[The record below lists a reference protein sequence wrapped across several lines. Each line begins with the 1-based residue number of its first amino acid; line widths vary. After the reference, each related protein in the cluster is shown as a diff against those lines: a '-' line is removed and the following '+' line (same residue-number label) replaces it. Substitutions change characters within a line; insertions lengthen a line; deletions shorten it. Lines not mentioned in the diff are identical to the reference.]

1 MAVIQISKIQH
12 RRGLKNNNV
21 GIPQLSA
28 AELAWAVDTQELY
41 IGNGSISEGA
51 PYVGNTKILTEH
63 DNIIELASSYRFA
76 STDPTI
82 TLSVPRS
89 LSSKL
94 DEQVSILDFGAV
106 PDGSTD
112 CADAFETAFTQLF
125 RNANNKYKKTLILP
139 NGIYLF
145 NRSIKI
151 PSNTRIQGE
160 TQSGVI
166 LDFYANDI
174 TLITESGTEV
184 SGPFTDVDRPT
195 DIYISNL
202 TISTTVGQFVIT
214 GLKDSTFDQ
223 VTFIA
228 GYQLGDPVSLDYST
242 VFPESAVYWENEL
255 FNTRVN
261 NIVFEKCKFINHR
274 LGLHCRQTVPTE
286 ELQTQIK
293 IHQCEFLENHTS
305 ILITG
310 VLDQINKWIISQCK
324 FEEVAVS
331 VLYSNQGTG
340 TVVRDCEFVNCG
352 TTTNDAAVPTSAFI
366 TFVQAKNNVV
376 IDCISDRQQATGLTL
391 VSTTA
396 AFSEVENANFCNFL
410 NGVTL
415 PISKSDSFF
424 DLAVFSSANKFTEI
438 SYLLNL
444 DGHSRRG
451 QLSFIIDTDQSTVA
465 LTDNFQYS
473 SGGVTM
479 TDFEFNATLKNSR
492 GDSTTET
499 VMLSYKNKVVNNA
512 TGDISFFVGYGV

>member
-41 IGNGSISEGA
+41 IGNGSVSEGA

-82 TLSVPRS
+82 TLSIPRS

-112 CADAFETAFTQLF
+112 CSDAFETAFSQLF
-125 RNANNKYKKTLILP
+125 RNADNKYKKTLILA
-139 NGIYLF
+139 NGTYLF

-151 PSNTRIQGE
+151 PSNTRMQGE

-174 TLITESGTEV
+174 SLITELGTEV
-184 SGPFTDVDRPT
+184 TGPFTDVDRPT

-202 TISTTVGQFVIT
+202 TIAATVGQFVIT
-214 GLKDSTFDQ
+214 GLKDSVFDQ
-223 VTFIA
+223 VTFSA
-228 GYQLGDPVSLDYST
+228 GYQLGDPVPVIAD
-242 VFPESAVYWENEL
+242 VEPAVYWENTSYD
-255 FNTRVN
+255 TRVN

-274 LGLHCRQTVPTE
+274 LGLHCRQIVPTE
-286 ELQTQIK
+286 VLQTQIK

-305 ILITG
+305 VLITG
-310 VLDQINKWIISQCK
+310 VENQINKWTISQSK
-324 FEEVAVS
+324 FEEISTS
-331 VLYSNQGTG
+331 VLYADQGTG
-340 TVVRDCEFVNCG
+340 TIVRDCEFINCG
-352 TTTNDAAVPTSAFI
+352 TSTNDAAAPTGSFI

-376 IDCISDRQQATGLTL
+376 IDCISDRQQATGGLA
-391 VSTTA
+391 VSSTTA
-396 AFSEVENANFCNFL
+396 AFTEVENANFCNFL
-410 NGVTL
+410 NGVTFE
-415 PISKSDSFF
+415 IGKSDSFF

-444 DGHSRRG
+444 NGHSRRG
-451 QLSFIIDTDQSTVA
+451 QLSFIIDTDQSTVS

-473 SGGVTM
+473 SGGVIM
-479 TDFEFNATLKNSR
+479 TDFEFNATLKNNR
-492 GDSTTET
+492 GDSTQET
-499 VMLSYKNKVVNNA
+499 VMLSYKNLTVNDA
-512 TGDISFFVGYGV
+512 AGDISFFVGYGV

>member
-41 IGNGSISEGA
+41 IGNGSVSEGA

-112 CADAFETAFTQLF
+112 CSDAFETAFSQLF
-125 RNANNKYKKTLILP
+125 RNADNKYKKTLILP
-139 NGIYLF
+139 NGTYLF

-151 PSNTRIQGE
+151 PSNTRMQGE

-174 TLITESGTEV
+174 SLITELGTEV
-184 SGPFTDVDRPT
+184 TGPFTDVDRPT

-202 TISTTVGQFVIT
+202 TIAATVGQFVIT
-214 GLKDSTFDQ
+214 GLKDSVFDQ
-223 VTFIA
+223 VTFVA
-228 GYQLGDPVSLDYST
+228 GYQLGDPVPVVAD
-242 VFPESAVYWENEL
+242 VEPAVYWENTLE
-255 FNTRVN
+255 NTKVN

-274 LGLHCRQTVPTE
+274 LGLHCRQTAPSEV
-286 ELQTQIK
+286 LQTQIK
-293 IHQCEFLENHTS
+293 IRQCEFLENHTS

-310 VLDQINKWIISQCK
+310 VQDQVNKWTISQSK
-324 FEEVAVS
+324 FEEISAS

-352 TTTNDAAVPTSAFI
+352 TTTNNATAPTGSFI

-376 IDCISDRQQATGLTL
+376 IDCVSDRQQATGLTL

-410 NGVTL
+410 NGVTF
-415 PISKSDSFF
+415 PIGKSDSFF

-444 DGHSRRG
+444 NGHSRRG
-451 QLSFIIDTDQSTVA
+451 LLSFTIDTDQSTVA
-465 LTDNFQYS
+465 LTDSFQYS
-473 SGGVTM
+473 SGGAIM
-479 TDFEFNATLKNSR
+479 TDFEFNATLKNNR
-492 GDSTTET
+492 GDSTQET
-499 VMLSYKNKVVNNA
+499 VMISYKNLTVNDA
-512 TGDISFFVGYGV
+512 AGDISFFVGYGV

>member
-41 IGNGSISEGA
+41 IGNGSVSEGA

-112 CADAFETAFTQLF
+112 CSDAFETAFSQLF
-125 RNANNKYKKTLILP
+125 RNADNKYKKTLILP
-139 NGIYLF
+139 NGTYLF

-151 PSNTRIQGE
+151 PSNTRMQGE

-174 TLITESGTEV
+174 SLITELGTEV
-184 SGPFTDVDRPT
+184 TGPFTDVDRPT

-202 TISTTVGQFVIT
+202 TIAATVGQFVIT
-214 GLKDSTFDQ
+214 GLKDSVFDQ
-223 VTFIA
+223 VTFVA
-228 GYQLGDPVSLDYST
+228 GYQLGDPVAVVAD
-242 VFPESAVYWENEL
+242 VEPAVYWENTLE
-255 FNTRVN
+255 NTKVN

-274 LGLHCRQTVPTE
+274 LGLHCRQTAPSEV
-286 ELQTQIK
+286 LQTQIK
-293 IHQCEFLENHTS
+293 IRQCEFLENHTS

-310 VLDQINKWIISQCK
+310 VQNQINKWTISQSK
-324 FEEVAVS
+324 FEEISAS

-352 TTTNDAAVPTSAFI
+352 TTTNNATAPTGSFI

-376 IDCISDRQQATGLTL
+376 IDCVSDRQQATGLTL
-391 VSTTA
+391 ISTTA

-410 NGVTL
+410 NGVTF
-415 PISKSDSFF
+415 PIGKSDSFF

-444 DGHSRRG
+444 NGHSRRG
-451 QLSFIIDTDQSTVA
+451 LLSFTIDTDQSTVS
-465 LTDNFQYS
+465 LTDSFQYS
-473 SGGVTM
+473 SGGAIM
-479 TDFEFNATLKNSR
+479 TDFEFNATLKNNR
-492 GDSTTET
+492 GDSTQET
-499 VMLSYKNKVVNNA
+499 VMISYKNLTVNDA
-512 TGDISFFVGYGV
+512 AGDISFFVGYGV

>member
-41 IGNGSISEGA
+41 IGNGSVSEGA

-112 CADAFETAFTQLF
+112 CSDAFETAFSQLF
-125 RNANNKYKKTLILP
+125 RNADNKYKKTLILP
-139 NGIYLF
+139 NGTYLF

-151 PSNTRIQGE
+151 PSNTRMQGE

-174 TLITESGTEV
+174 SLITELGTEV
-184 SGPFTDVDRPT
+184 TGPFTDVDRPT

-202 TISTTVGQFVIT
+202 TIAATVGQFVIT
-214 GLKDSTFDQ
+214 GLKDSVFDR
-223 VTFIA
+223 VTFVA
-228 GYQLGDPVSLDYST
+228 GYQLGDPVAVVAD
-242 VFPESAVYWENEL
+242 VEPAVYWENTLE
-255 FNTRVN
+255 NTKVN

-274 LGLHCRQTVPTE
+274 LGLHCRQTAPSEV
-286 ELQTQIK
+286 LQTQIK
-293 IHQCEFLENHTS
+293 IRQCEFLENHTS

-310 VLDQINKWIISQCK
+310 VQDQINKWTISQSK
-324 FEEVAVS
+324 FEEISVS

-352 TTTNDAAVPTSAFI
+352 TSTNNATAPTGSFI

-376 IDCISDRQQATGLTL
+376 IDCVSDRQQATGLTL

-410 NGVTL
+410 NGVTF
-415 PISKSDSFF
+415 PIVKSDSFF

-444 DGHSRRG
+444 NGHSRRG
-451 QLSFIIDTDQSTVA
+451 LLSFTIDTDQSTVA
-465 LTDNFQYS
+465 LTDSFQYS
-473 SGGVTM
+473 SGGAIM
-479 TDFEFNATLKNSR
+479 TDFEFNATLKNNR
-492 GDSTTET
+492 GDSTQET
-499 VMLSYKNKVVNNA
+499 VMISYKNLTVNDA
-512 TGDISFFVGYGV
+512 AGDISFFVGYGV

>member
-41 IGNGSISEGA
+41 IGNGSVSEGA

-112 CADAFETAFTQLF
+112 CSDAFETAFSQLF
-125 RNANNKYKKTLILP
+125 RNADNKYKKTLILP
-139 NGIYLF
+139 NGTYLF

-151 PSNTRIQGE
+151 PSNTRMQGE

-174 TLITESGTEV
+174 SLITELGTEV
-184 SGPFTDVDRPT
+184 TGPFTDVDRPT
-195 DIYISNL
+195 DVYISNL
-202 TISTTVGQFVIT
+202 TIAATVGQFVIT
-214 GLKDSTFDQ
+214 GLKDSVFDQ
-223 VTFIA
+223 VTFVA
-228 GYQLGDPVSLDYST
+228 GYQLGDPVAVVAD
-242 VFPESAVYWENEL
+242 VEPAVYWENTLE
-255 FNTRVN
+255 NTKVN

-274 LGLHCRQTVPTE
+274 LGLHCRQTAPSEV
-286 ELQTQIK
+286 LQTQIK
-293 IHQCEFLENHTS
+293 IRQCEFLENHTS

-310 VLDQINKWIISQCK
+310 VQNQINKWTISQSK
-324 FEEVAVS
+324 FEEISAS

-352 TTTNDAAVPTSAFI
+352 TSTNNATAPTSSFI

-376 IDCISDRQQATGLTL
+376 IDCVSDRQQATGLTL

-410 NGVTL
+410 NGVTF
-415 PISKSDSFF
+415 PIGKSDSFS

-444 DGHSRRG
+444 NGHSRRG
-451 QLSFIIDTDQSTVA
+451 LLSFTIDTDQSTVA
-465 LTDNFQYS
+465 LTDSFQYS
-473 SGGVTM
+473 SGGAIM
-479 TDFEFNATLKNSR
+479 TDFEFNATLKNNR
-492 GDSTTET
+492 GDSTQET
-499 VMLSYKNKVVNNA
+499 VMISYKNLTVNDA
-512 TGDISFFVGYGV
+512 AGDISFFVGYGV

>member
-41 IGNGSISEGA
+41 IGNGSVSEGA

-112 CADAFETAFTQLF
+112 CSDAFETAFSQLF
-125 RNANNKYKKTLILP
+125 RNADNKYKKTLILP
-139 NGIYLF
+139 NGTYLF

-151 PSNTRIQGE
+151 PSNTRMRGE

-174 TLITESGTEV
+174 LLITELGTEV
-184 SGPFTDVDRPT
+184 TGPFTDVNRPT

-202 TISTTVGQFVIT
+202 TIAATVGQLVIT
-214 GLKDSTFDQ
+214 GLKDSVFDQ
-223 VTFIA
+223 VTFVA

-242 VFPESAVYWENEL
+242 VFPESAVYWENTL
-255 FNTRVN
+255 FETRVN
-261 NIVFEKCKFINHR
+261 NISFEKCKFINHR
-274 LGLHCRQTVPTE
+274 LGLHCRLTTTE
-286 ELQTQIK
+286 DLQTQIK

-305 ILITG
+305 VLITG
-310 VLDQINKWIISQCK
+310 VQDQINKWTISQSK
-324 FEEVAVS
+324 FEEISTS
-331 VLYSNQGTG
+331 VLYANQGTG

-352 TTTNDAAVPTSAFI
+352 TSTNNAAVPTSSFI

-376 IDCISDRQQATGLTL
+376 IDCVSDRQQATGGLTL
-391 VSTTA
+391 ISTTA
-396 AFSEVENANFCNFL
+396 AFTEVENANFCNFL

-415 PISKSDSFF
+415 PIGKSDSFF

-444 DGHSRRG
+444 NGHSRRG
-451 QLSFIIDTDQSTVA
+451 LLSFTIDTDQSTVA

-473 SGGVTM
+473 SGGVIM
-479 TDFEFNATLKNSR
+479 TDFEFNATLKNNR
-492 GDSTTET
+492 GDSTQET
-499 VMLSYKNKVVNNA
+499 VMLSYKNLTVNDA
-512 TGDISFFVGYGV
+512 AGDISFFVGYGV

>member
-41 IGNGSISEGA
+41 IGNGSVSEGA

-112 CADAFETAFTQLF
+112 CSDAFETAFSQLF
-125 RNANNKYKKTLILP
+125 RNADNKYKKTLILP
-139 NGIYLF
+139 NGTYLF

-151 PSNTRIQGE
+151 PSNTRMQGE

-174 TLITESGTEV
+174 SLITELGTEV
-184 SGPFTDVDRPT
+184 TGPFTDVDRPT
-195 DIYISNL
+195 DVYISNL
-202 TISTTVGQFVIT
+202 TIAATVGQFVIT
-214 GLKDSTFDQ
+214 GLKDSVFDQ
-223 VTFIA
+223 VTFVA
-228 GYQLGDPVSLDYST
+228 GYQLGDPVAVVAD
-242 VFPESAVYWENEL
+242 VEPAVYWENTLE
-255 FNTRVN
+255 NTKVN

-274 LGLHCRQTVPTE
+274 LGLHCRQTAPSEV
-286 ELQTQIK
+286 LQTQIK
-293 IHQCEFLENHTS
+293 IRQCEFLENHTS

-310 VLDQINKWIISQCK
+310 VQNQINKWTISQSK
-324 FEEVAVS
+324 FEEISAS

-352 TTTNDAAVPTSAFI
+352 TSTNNATAPTSSFI

-376 IDCISDRQQATGLTL
+376 IDCVSDRQQATGLTL

-410 NGVTL
+410 NGVTF
-415 PISKSDSFF
+415 PIGKSDSFF

-444 DGHSRRG
+444 NGHSRRG
-451 QLSFIIDTDQSTVA
+451 LLSFTIDTDQSTVA
-465 LTDNFQYS
+465 LTDSFQYS
-473 SGGVTM
+473 SGGAIM
-479 TDFEFNATLKNSR
+479 TDFEFNATLKNNR
-492 GDSTTET
+492 GDSTQET
-499 VMLSYKNKVVNNA
+499 VMISYKNLTVNDA
-512 TGDISFFVGYGV
+512 AGDISFFVGYGV

>member
-41 IGNGSISEGA
+41 IGNGSVSEGA

-112 CADAFETAFTQLF
+112 CSDAFETAFSQLF
-125 RNANNKYKKTLILP
+125 RNADNKYKKTLILP
-139 NGIYLF
+139 NGTYLF

-151 PSNTRIQGE
+151 PSNTRMQGE

-174 TLITESGTEV
+174 SLITELGTEV
-184 SGPFTDVDRPT
+184 TGPFTDVDRPT

-202 TISTTVGQFVIT
+202 TIAATVGQFVIT
-214 GLKDSTFDQ
+214 GLKDSVFDQ
-223 VTFIA
+223 VTFVA
-228 GYQLGDPVSLDYST
+228 GYQLGDPVAVVED
-242 VFPESAVYWENEL
+242 VESAVYWENTLE
-255 FNTRVN
+255 NTKVN

-274 LGLHCRQTVPTE
+274 LGLHCRQTAPSEV
-286 ELQTQIK
+286 LQTQIK
-293 IHQCEFLENHTS
+293 IRQCEFLENHTS

-310 VLDQINKWIISQCK
+310 VENQINKWTISQSK
-324 FEEVAVS
+324 FEEISAS

-352 TTTNDAAVPTSAFI
+352 TSTNNATAPTSSFI

-376 IDCISDRQQATGLTL
+376 IDCVSDRQQATGLTL

-410 NGVTL
+410 NGVTF
-415 PISKSDSFF
+415 PIGKSDSFF

-444 DGHSRRG
+444 NGHSRRG
-451 QLSFIIDTDQSTVA
+451 LLSFTIDTDQSTVA
-465 LTDNFQYS
+465 LTDSFQYS
-473 SGGVTM
+473 SGGAIM
-479 TDFEFNATLKNSR
+479 TDFEFNATLKNNR
-492 GDSTTET
+492 GDSTQET
-499 VMLSYKNKVVNNA
+499 VMISYKNLTVNDA
-512 TGDISFFVGYGV
+512 AGDISFFVGYGV

>member
-41 IGNGSISEGA
+41 IGNGSVSEGA

-112 CADAFETAFTQLF
+112 CSDAFETAFSQLF
-125 RNANNKYKKTLILP
+125 RNADNKYKKTLILP
-139 NGIYLF
+139 NGTYLF

-151 PSNTRIQGE
+151 PSNTRMRGE
-160 TQSGVI
+160 TQLGVI

-174 TLITESGTEV
+174 SLITESGTEV
-184 SGPFTDVDRPT
+184 TGPFTDVNRPT

-202 TISTTVGQFVIT
+202 TIAATVGQLVIT

-223 VTFIA
+223 VTFSA
-228 GYQLGDPVSLDYST
+228 GYQLGDPVPDLIT
-242 VFPESAVYWENEL
+242 VFPESAVYWENTS
-255 FNTRVN
+255 FDTRVN

-274 LGLHCRQTVPTE
+274 LGLHCRQIVPTQK
-286 ELQTQIK
+286 LQTQIK

-305 ILITG
+305 VLITG
-310 VLDQINKWIISQCK
+310 VQDQINKWTISQSK
-324 FEEVAVS
+324 FEEISTS

-340 TVVRDCEFVNCG
+340 TVVRDCEFINCG
-352 TTTNDAAVPTSAFI
+352 TTTNNATVPTGSFI

-376 IDCISDRQQATGLTL
+376 IDCISDRQQATGGL
-391 VSTTA
+391 VVSSTTA

-410 NGVTL
+410 NGVTFE
-415 PISKSDSFF
+415 IGKSDSFF

-444 DGHSRRG
+444 NGHSRRG
-451 QLSFIIDTDQSTVA
+451 QLSFIIDTDQSTVS

-473 SGGVTM
+473 SGGVIM
-479 TDFEFNATLKNSR
+479 TDFEFNATLKNNR
-492 GDSTTET
+492 GDSTQET
-499 VMLSYKNKVVNNA
+499 VMLSYKNLTVNDA
-512 TGDISFFVGYGV
+512 AGDISFFVGYGV